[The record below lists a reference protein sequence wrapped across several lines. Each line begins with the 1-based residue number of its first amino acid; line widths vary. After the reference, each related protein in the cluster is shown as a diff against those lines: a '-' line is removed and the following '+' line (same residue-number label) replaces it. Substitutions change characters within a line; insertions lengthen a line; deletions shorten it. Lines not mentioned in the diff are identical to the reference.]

1 MKKKSEI
8 KTMLKNYTE
17 ELEKAKN
24 SIAEIAMDLDLE
36 IEDKNGKLLKI
47 QPVYQSY
54 VSVVSVLEDILEVGI
69 DDKADEVEEDV

>member
-24 SIAEIAMDLDLE
+24 SIAEIAMDLDLD